1 MLFTLTI
8 MRMLSRAL
16 PAGSQG
22 ASRGGLS
29 FVFVGAM
36 AVYRWFQARW
46 VPVRDGEGR
55 ILHWNALTT
64 DIDDRKRA
72 EDALARQAG
81 VRADVSAAFSKPT
94 HLREILRGCAE
105 AIVRHLDAAFARIW
119 MLNKDESMLELQAS
133 AGMYTRLD
141 GSYSR
146 IPVGDLKV
154 GLIAREKKAHLTND
168 VMNDPRVND
177 KGWAQS
183 NGMVAFAGYPLVV
196 EDRLI
201 GVVALFAR
209 RPLAESILDTLASV
223 ADTIAQG
230 IERKRAEEAL
240 TRPAPSSPIWRGSR
254 R

>member
-1 MLFTLTI
+1 
-8 MRMLSRAL
+8 
-16 PAGSQG
+16 
-22 ASRGGLS
+22 
-29 FVFVGAM
+29 
-36 AVYRWFQARW
+36 
-46 VPVRDGEGR
+46 
-55 ILHWNALTT
+55 
-64 DIDDRKRA
+64 
-72 EDALARQAG
+72 
-81 VRADVSAAFSKPT
+81 
-94 HLREILRGCAE
+94 
-105 AIVRHLDAAFARIW
+105 

-154 GLIAREKKAHLTND
+154 GLIAREKKAHFTND

-177 KGWAQS
+177 KGWAQA

-230 IERKRAEEAL
+230 IERKRAEERSRTRARSAL
-240 TRPAPSSPIWRGSR
+240 IVETIPGSSPAYHRLVS
-254 R
+254 